1 MSQPSRSASRL
12 PIALVATA
20 VGALLLGFLVFWSGR
35 TSADAREWTPADHDQ
50 PADASGQAQPSAG
63 QRREQDQGESL
74 VELAWAR
81 QCVAC
86 HGPEGHGDG
95 PQGPMVQAPDLTRF
109 DWQSQVTDDEI
120 GQTIR
125 KGRNKMPAFDLPP
138 SVLQG
143 LVQRIR
149 IHARRSKK

>member
-1 MSQPSRSASRL
+1 
-12 PIALVATA
+12 
-20 VGALLLGFLVFWSGR
+20 
-35 TSADAREWTPADHDQ
+35 
-50 PADASGQAQPSAG
+50 
-63 QRREQDQGESL
+63 
-74 VELAWAR
+74 
-81 QCVAC
+81 
-86 HGPEGHGDG
+86 
-95 PQGPMVQAPDLTRF
+95 MVQAPDLTRF